1 VALGYLEDRFSHR
14 CGRQATDA
22 ACEATYNLQDAAA
35 RWRTKLRKDS
45 ATDAVGQT
53 TDAASEATDNRQNAA
68 GEGTDQAADTLLSV
82 ARPTGRAS
90 RVTVRG
96 GSAVLALVSFAAWPG
111 DESTV
116 DRPGSPVDLGRLED
130 GKDSATD
137 AVGQTTDVASEA
149 TDDLQDAAGEVADQ
163 AADTAGQCA
172 LLFRIALEPILGS
185 SLVFL
190 PRALPRMTLRRSST
204 RQRSYR
210 HRPKGSPENDSPEKP
225 HLTALMSSRPVGSSK
240 SPRASPARDTSGLG
254 ARVRPPGQIRA
265 GAVPGQQFETPAE
278 DSPEGDASRAAVRG
292 FCRGPSRS

>member
-1 VALGYLEDRFSHR
+1 M
-14 CGRQATDA
+14 
-22 ACEATYNLQDAAA
+22 
-35 RWRTKLRKDS
+35 
-45 ATDAVGQT
+45 
-53 TDAASEATDNRQNAA
+53 
-68 GEGTDQAADTLLSV
+68 TDQAADTLLSV

-90 RVTVRG
+90 RATVRG

-111 DESTV
+111 NEPTV

-163 AADTAGQCA
+163 AADTAGQGA

-190 PRALPRMTLRRSST
+190 PRALPKVTLRRSST

-210 HRPKGSPENDSPEKP
+210 RRPR
-225 HLTALMSSRPVGSSK
+225 ALPRMTLRK
-240 SPRASPARDTSGLG
+240 SPT
-254 ARVRPPGQIRA
+254 
-265 GAVPGQQFETPAE
+265 
-278 DSPEGDASRAAVRG
+278 
-292 FCRGPSRS
+292 